1 MITDFLDN
9 KINHAKM
16 YLRFVLG
23 LKSFLKKKITF
34 EESREIVKKG
44 MQQREENFLKI
55 LKKGVFEY
63 KKSPYLTL
71 FKLCHCEYN
80 DIAKLVSRQGLEE
93 TLKII
98 KDDGVYIKI
107 EEFKGKKPIVR
118 KGKEFMVRE
127 KDFDNPYMSSCYE
140 IRSGGTRSAGT
151 RVMADFDFLSE
162 IATLQGIITDIW
174 NLGNT
179 PHIILR
185 PVFPYGMGM
194 NFMLHLS
201 KFGMYPLA
209 WFSLIDER
217 KVRLSLRSKL
227 GVFYILHMS
236 SIFGAK
242 FPNPEY
248 IDPKD
253 ISKVVELVIRLLKE
267 HSECCIFTNV
277 SSAVRVCLA
286 AREKGINLNGLK
298 FRGCGE
304 PLTAAKHKIID
315 SCGAKYI
322 LYYAFT
328 EIGLAGSLC
337 LDPLAIDD
345 IHLFKNFVALI
356 SRKREFAGSS
366 IDAFLFTTLLPSA
379 PKILLNVESGDYGE
393 IETRRCGC
401 PYDGLGFYDHI
412 HNVRSFEKLCSN
424 GMTFYGTDIMRIVE
438 EVLPDKFG
446 GSSLDYQ
453 LVEEEDSEGITHIT
467 IVVSPKLT
475 GVDEDRL
482 IETLLGELRNGGDSQ
497 KVMAEVWS
505 RLGAI
510 KVKRDYP
517 KLTPAGKMFP
527 LHILSNKRKI

>member
-1 MITDFLDN
+1 MNLNFFDDLTMCARLIF
-9 KINHAKM
+9 
-16 YLRFVLG
+16 G
-23 LKSFLKKKITF
+23 LKDFIQVKMTF
-34 EESREIVKKG
+34 EDARAAIKKR
-44 MQQREENFLKI
+44 MEHREENFLRVI
-55 LKKGVFEY
+55 KKGIFEY
-63 KKSPYLTL
+63 KKSPYLAL
-71 FKLCHCEYN
+71 LKLCHCEYN
-80 DIAKLVSRQGLEE
+80 DIVKLVSRHGLEE

-107 EEFKGKKPIVR
+107 EEFKGKKPIIR
-118 KGKEFMVRE
+118 KGKEFIVRE

-151 RVMADFDFLSE
+151 RIMADFDFLSE
-162 IATLQGIITDIW
+162 TATRQGVITDIW
-174 NLGNT
+174 NLGNV

-185 PVFPYGMGM
+185 PVFPYGVGM
-194 NFMLHLS
+194 SFMLHLS

-217 KVRLSLRSKL
+217 KIGLSLRSKL

-236 SIFGAK
+236 SIFGVK

-248 IDPKD
+248 IDLKD
-253 ISKVVELVIRLLKE
+253 ISKVVELVDRLLKE
-267 HSECCIFTNV
+267 HNECCIFTNV
-277 SSAVRVCLA
+277 SSAVRVCLT

-337 LDPLAIDD
+337 LNPSVIDD
-345 IHLFKNFVALI
+345 IHLFKNFIALI
-356 SRKREFAGSS
+356 PRKREVAGSS

-379 PKILLNVESGDYGE
+379 PKILLNVESGDYGT
-393 IETRRCGC
+393 IETKRCGC
-401 PYDGLGFYDHI
+401 PYDDLGFYDHI
-412 HNVRSFEKLCSN
+412 HNIRSFEKLCSN

-438 EVLPDKFG
+438 EVLPYKFG

-453 LVEEEDSEGITHIT
+453 LVEEEDSEGITYLT
-467 IVVSPKLT
+467 VVVSPTLN
-475 GVDEDRL
+475 GVDEDKL
-482 IETLLGELRNGGDSQ
+482 IETLLNELKKGGDSQ
-497 KVMAEVWS
+497 KVMAEVWNC
-505 RLGAI
+505 LGAI

-517 KLTPAGKMFP
+517 EFTPAGKMFP
-527 LHILSNKRKI
+527 LHILSNKRKR